1 VLCTFVVFLNAILQ
15 IFRVSAA
22 TNITVRCTS
31 QKRKIDRFVF
41 QIRFYKY
48 FSAAAHNIM
57 MEGFYFSNLFLQI
70 FRSAAAQEMIDC
82 FVFQIRFYKYFAA
95 LLLRK

>member
-1 VLCTFVVFLNAILQ
+1 
-15 IFRVSAA
+15 
-22 TNITVRCTS
+22 
-31 QKRKIDRFVF
+31 
-41 QIRFYKY
+41 
-48 FSAAAHNIM
+48 
-57 MEGFYFSNLFLQI
+57 LFLQI